1 MFIVIVLL
9 LYLYFL
15 NNNLKSLFHG
25 LSDISYQFQFK
36 PSFVRFIMCGI
47 FYYDQ
52 IRTETRIPMTLLQ
65 TLQFNF
71 AKMSHRGP
79 DNSRFCVQGNRCI
92 GFHRLAINGLASTG
106 DQPFNLLDCELICNG
121 EIYNHRQ
128 LIHAHGFEDACVSGS
143 DCEVII
149 HLYRLF
155 NGDMQATLR
164 ELDGV
169 FSLVLIDRLND
180 TVHIARDPFGVR
192 SLYIGTSSDYER
204 DISVASEMKA
214 LQYCAHVE
222 QFPGG
227 CYMTVT
233 KTQPSAHVNTRFNT
247 QLQPYYKDL
256 IMDDNL
262 EVPYVYDFGKF
273 TPLYLEDANPSQE
286 QLEANACTLLRNLF
300 ELAVCKRLM
309 SERPVGCLLSGGL
322 DSSVVTALV
331 VKHMPPG
338 TVVNTYAIG
347 LEGSVD
353 LKWARKVADHLGTRH
368 HEVCLTE
375 QQFLDAIDSTIY
387 QIESYDTTTVRASVG
402 NYLVSKYIYENTDNV
417 VIFCGDMS
425 DEIFGSY
432 RGFTKAP
439 NDDAFGSEN
448 VRMVRDVRYF
458 DLLRSDKSISG
469 AGLEARVPFADKTLL
484 EFVMSLPPWMKRF
497 GEGAEYAVE
506 KHLLRKA
513 FDGLLP
519 DDVMWRR
526 KEAFS
531 DGVSGHD
538 RTWVQIIKEYMDK
551 RVSDIELDIATT
563 MNKYGH
569 NAPYDKE
576 SYYYRSVFARHFPGK
591 GRAKTIPYFWRHP
604 FCEGVLDP
612 SARLL
617 KDVYSAEN
625 QS

>member
-1 MFIVIVLL
+1 LFIISIISIVIVVIIT
-9 LYLYFL
+9 
-15 NNNLKSLFHG
+15 SLH
-25 LSDISYQFQFK
+25 
-36 PSFVRFIMCGI
+36 MCGI
-47 FYYDQ
+47 FYYEAVGSDK
-52 IRTETRIPMTLLQ
+52 RITMS
-65 TLQFNF
+65 TLQQLQSNF
-71 AKMSHRGP
+71 AKISHRGP
-79 DNSRFCVQGNRCI
+79 DNSRFIVNGQRCV
-92 GFHRLAINGLASTG
+92 GFHRLAINGLTASG
-106 DQPFNLLDCELICNG
+106 DQPFSMLDCELICNG
-121 EIYNHRQ
+121 EIYNHQ
-128 LIHAHGFEDACVSGS
+128 KLVAKHEFTCVSDS
-143 DCEVII
+143 DCEVVI

-169 FSLVLIDRLND
+169 FSLVLIDREREL
-180 TVHIARDPFGVR
+180 VHVARDPFGVR
-192 SLYIGTSSDYER
+192 SLYIGSSSDYEW
-204 DISVASEMKA
+204 DMSVASEMKA
-214 LQYCAHVE
+214 LQHCDNVE

-227 CYMTVT
+227 CYMTVSKVGT
-233 KTQPSAHVNTRFNT
+233 ESNARFNT
-247 QLQPYYKDL
+247 QIQSYYPDL
-256 IMDDNL
+256 HLDERQD
-262 EVPYVYDFGKF
+262 VPYIYNFG
-273 TPLYLEDANPSQE
+273 TALLDEDVNASPEVLETR
-286 QLEANACTLLRNLF
+286 ACVLVRNLF

-322 DSSVVTALV
+322 DSSIVAALV
-331 VKHMPPG
+331 VKFMAQAHQEQQAHQSI
-338 TVVNTYAIG
+338 VDTYAIG

-353 LKWARKVADHLGTRH
+353 LKWARRVSEYLGTRH

-375 QQFLDAIDSTIY
+375 QQFLDAIDATIY

-402 NYLVSKYIYENTDNV
+402 NYLVSKYIYDNTDNV

-439 NDDAFGSEN
+439 SDHEFAREN
-448 VRMVRDVRYF
+448 GRMVRDVRCF

-469 AGLEARVPFADKTLL
+469 AGLEARVPFADKTFL

-497 GEGAEYAVE
+497 GEGADYSIE

-513 FDGLLP
+513 FSGLLP
-519 DDVMWRR
+519 EDVMWRR

-538 RTWVQIIKEYMDK
+538 RTWVQIIKEYVDQ
-551 RVSDIELDIATT
+551 RVSDTEVSLANDLQ
-563 MNKYGH
+563 KFKH

-576 SYYYRSVFARHFPGK
+576 SYYYRTVFERHFPGK
-591 GRAKTIPYFWRHP
+591 GRAETIPYFWRHP

-625 QS
+625 QG

>member
-1 MFIVIVLL
+1 
-9 LYLYFL
+9 
-15 NNNLKSLFHG
+15 
-25 LSDISYQFQFK
+25 
-36 PSFVRFIMCGI
+36 MCGI
-47 FYYDQ
+47 FYY
-52 IRTETRIPMTLLQ
+52 EAVGSNKRIPMRTLHDLQ
-65 TLQFNF
+65 SNF
-71 AKMSHRGP
+71 AKISHRGP
-79 DNSRFCVQGNRCI
+79 DNSRFVVNGQRCL
-92 GFHRLAINGLASTG
+92 GFHRLAINGLTASG
-106 DQPFNLLDCELICNG
+106 DQPFSLLDCQLICNG
-121 EIYNHRQ
+121 EIYNHRK
-128 LIHAHGFEDACVSGS
+128 LVAKYGFTCVSDS
-143 DCEVII
+143 DCEVVI

-169 FSLVLIDRLND
+169 FSLVLIDRERGL
-180 TVHIARDPFGVR
+180 VHVARDPFGVR
-192 SLYIGTSSDYER
+192 SLYIGSSSEYER

-214 LQYCAHVE
+214 LQHCDTVE

-227 CYMTVT
+227 CYMTVS
-233 KTQPSAHVNTRFNT
+233 KVTQANNQSRFET
-247 QLQPYYKDL
+247 HLQSYYPDL
-256 IMDDNL
+256 HLDERQ
-262 EVPYVYDFGKF
+262 EVPYIYNFG
-273 TPLYLEDANPSQE
+273 TALLDEDVNASPEVLETR
-286 QLEANACTLLRNLF
+286 ACVLVRNLF

-322 DSSVVTALV
+322 DSSIVTALV
-331 VKHMPPG
+331 VKFMAQAQQEAHQEAHQSI
-338 TVVNTYAIG
+338 VDTYAIG

-353 LKWARKVADHLGTRH
+353 LKWARRVSEYLGTRH

-375 QQFLDAIDSTIY
+375 QQFLDAIDATVY

-402 NYLVSKYIYENTDNV
+402 NYLVSKYIYDNTDNV

-439 NDDAFGSEN
+439 SDHEFAREN
-448 VRMVRDVRYF
+448 GRMVRDVRCF

-469 AGLEARVPFADKTLL
+469 AGLEARVPFADKTFL

-497 GEGAEYAVE
+497 GEGADYAVE

-513 FDGLLP
+513 FGSLLP
-519 DDVMWRR
+519 EDVMWRR

-538 RTWVQIIKEYMDK
+538 RTWVQIIKEYVDQ
-551 RVSDIELDIATT
+551 RVSDTEVSLANEL
-563 MNKYGH
+563 NKYEH

-576 SYYYRSVFARHFPGK
+576 SYYYRTVFERHFPGK
-591 GRAKTIPYFWRHP
+591 GRAETIPYFWRHP

-617 KDVYSAEN
+617 KDVYTAIN

>member
-1 MFIVIVLL
+1 
-9 LYLYFL
+9 
-15 NNNLKSLFHG
+15 
-25 LSDISYQFQFK
+25 
-36 PSFVRFIMCGI
+36 MCGI
-47 FYYDQ
+47 FYYES
-52 IRTETRIPMTLLQ
+52 IGSGVSKRIPMRQLHTLQ
-65 TLQFNF
+65 TSF
-71 AKMSHRGP
+71 AKISHRGP
-79 DNSRFCVQGNRCI
+79 DNSRFIVNGQRCI

-106 DQPFNLLDCELICNG
+106 DQPFLLLGCELICNG
-121 EIYNHRQ
+121 EIYNYKQ
-128 LIHAHGFEDACVSGS
+128 LIQAYGFKCVSGS

-149 HLYRLF
+149 HLYQMF

-169 FSLVLIDRLND
+169 FSLVLIDQDRD
-180 TVHIARDPFGVR
+180 IVHIARDPFGVR

-214 LQYCAHVE
+214 LQHCVHVE
-222 QFPGG
+222 QFPSG
-227 CYMTVT
+227 CYMIVSKVKPKFET
-233 KTQPSAHVNTRFNT
+233 K
-247 QLQPYYKDL
+247 LQPYYSAL
-256 IMDDNL
+256 ALNETQ
-262 EVPYVYDFGKF
+262 EVPYLYNFGTFAPVYLDDADPSPEK
-273 TPLYLEDANPSQE
+273 LEFH
-286 QLEANACTLLRNLF
+286 ACAQMRNLF

-322 DSSVVTALV
+322 DSSVTTALV
-331 VKHMPPG
+331 VKHMANAQSHG
-338 TVVNTYAIG
+338 VVDTYAIG

-353 LKWARKVADHLGTRH
+353 LKWARRVAVHLGTRH

-375 QQFLDAIDSTIY
+375 QQFLDAIDATIY

-402 NYLVSKYIYENTDNV
+402 NYLVSKYIYDNTDNV

-439 NDDAFGSEN
+439 SDHAFGGEN
-448 VRMVRDVRYF
+448 VRMVRDVRFF

-469 AGLEARVPFADKTLL
+469 AGLEARVPFADKTFL

-497 GEGAEYAVE
+497 GDGAEHAVE
-506 KHLLRKA
+506 KHLFRKA
-513 FDGLLP
+513 FEGLLP
-519 DDVMWRR
+519 DDVLWRR

-531 DGVSGHD
+531 DGVSGHE
-538 RTWVQIIKEYMDK
+538 RTWVQIIKEYVDK
-551 RVSDIELDIATT
+551 RITDVEVSLANDI
-563 MNKYGH
+563 NKFSH

-576 SYYYRSVFARHFPGK
+576 SYYYRTVFDRYFTGK
-591 GRAKTIPYFWRHP
+591 RRAETIPYFWRHP
-604 FCEGVLDP
+604 FCEGTLDP

>member
-1 MFIVIVLL
+1 MNIH
-9 LYLYFL
+9 
-15 NNNLKSLFHG
+15 LKSLIHC
-25 LSDISYQFQFK
+25 LSSSSAIRKSN
-36 PSFVRFIMCGI
+36 SIMCGI
-47 FYYDQ
+47 FYYEAVGSDK
-52 IRTETRIPMTLLQ
+52 RIPMSTLHQLQ
-65 TLQFNF
+65 SDF
-71 AKMSHRGP
+71 AKISHRGP
-79 DNSRFCVQGNRCI
+79 DNSRFIVNGQRCV
-92 GFHRLAINGLASTG
+92 GFHRLAINGLTASG
-106 DQPFNLLDCELICNG
+106 DQPFSMLDCELICNG
-121 EIYNHRQ
+121 EIYNHRN
-128 LIHAHGFEDACVSGS
+128 LVAKHEFNCVSDS
-143 DCEVII
+143 DCEVVI

-169 FSLVLIDRLND
+169 FSLVLIDRVRDL
-180 TVHIARDPFGVR
+180 VHVARDPFGVR
-192 SLYIGTSSDYER
+192 SLYIGSSSEYER

-214 LQYCAHVE
+214 LQHCDHVE

-227 CYMTVT
+227 CCMTVSKVGT
-233 KTQPSAHVNTRFNT
+233 ESNARFDT
-247 QLQPYYKDL
+247 QLQSYYQDL
-256 IMDDNL
+256 HVDETQ
-262 EVPYVYDFGKF
+262 EVPYIYNFG
-273 TPLYLEDANPSQE
+273 TALLDEDVNASPEVLETR
-286 QLEANACTLLRNLF
+286 ACVLLRNLF

-322 DSSVVTALV
+322 DSSIVTALV
-331 VKHMPPG
+331 VKFMAQAQAQAQQPPI
-338 TVVNTYAIG
+338 VDTYAIG

-353 LKWARKVADHLGTRH
+353 LKWARRVSEYLGTRH

-375 QQFLDAIDSTIY
+375 QQFLDAIDATIY

-402 NYLVSKYIYENTDNV
+402 NYLVSKYIYDNTDNV

-439 NDDAFGSEN
+439 SDHEFAREN
-448 VRMVRDVRYF
+448 TRMVRDVRCF

-469 AGLEARVPFADKTLL
+469 AGLEARVPFADKTFL

-497 GEGAEYAVE
+497 GEGGEYAVE

-513 FDGLLP
+513 FGSLLP
-519 DDVMWRR
+519 EDVMWRR

-538 RTWVQIIKEYMDK
+538 RTWVQIIQEYADK
-551 RVSDIELDIATT
+551 RVSDVETELQ
-563 MNKYGH
+563 KFRH

-576 SYYYRSVFARHFPGK
+576 SYYYRTIFAQCFPGK
-591 GRAKTIPYFWRHP
+591 GRAETIPYFWRHP

-617 KDVYSAEN
+617 KDVYAAIN
-625 QS
+625 QG

>member
-1 MFIVIVLL
+1 
-9 LYLYFL
+9 
-15 NNNLKSLFHG
+15 
-25 LSDISYQFQFK
+25 
-36 PSFVRFIMCGI
+36 MCGI
-47 FYYDQ
+47 FYYEV
-52 IRTETRIPMTLLQ
+52 IGSGRIPMPVLH
-65 TLQFNF
+65 TLQQNF
-71 AKMSHRGP
+71 AKISHRGP
-79 DNSRFCVQGNRCI
+79 DNSKFIVNGQRCI
-92 GFHRLAINGLASTG
+92 GFHRLAINGLTPAG
-106 DQPFNLLDCELICNG
+106 DQPFSLLDCELICNG
-121 EIYNHRQ
+121 EIYNHKR
-128 LIHAHGFEDACVSGS
+128 LTEKYGFTCVSDS

-155 NGDMQATLR
+155 GGDMQATLR

-169 FSLVLIDRLND
+169 FSLVLIDRQRDL
-180 TVHIARDPFGVR
+180 VYAARDPFGVR
-192 SLYIGTSSDYER
+192 SLYIGSSSKYES
-204 DISVASEMKA
+204 DFSFASEMKA
-214 LQYCAHVE
+214 LQHCDHVE

-227 CYMTVT
+227 CYMTVS
-233 KTQPSAHVNTRFNT
+233 KVTQT
-247 QLQPYYKDL
+247 QTQTQAQTQAQTQTQNQLKFETHLQPYYQDL
-256 IMDDNL
+256 HMDQAQ
-262 EVPYVYDFGKF
+262 EVPYIYNFG
-273 TPLYLEDANPSQE
+273 TAHLHEDVNASPEVLETR
-286 QLEANACTLLRNLF
+286 ACVLVRNLF

-322 DSSVVTALV
+322 DSSIVTALV
-331 VKHMPPG
+331 VKFMAQAQAQKQEQQQEQEQQQPI
-338 TVVNTYAIG
+338 VVDTYAIG

-353 LKWARKVADHLGTRH
+353 LKWARRVSEYLGTRH

-375 QQFLDAIDSTIY
+375 QQFLDAIDATIY

-402 NYLVSKYIYENTDNV
+402 NYLVSKYIYDNTDNV

-439 NDDAFGSEN
+439 SDHDFAREN
-448 VRMVRDVRYF
+448 TRMVRDVRYF

-469 AGLEARVPFADKTLL
+469 AGLEARVPFADKTFL

-497 GEGAEYAVE
+497 GEGADYAVE

-513 FDGLLP
+513 FGSLLP
-519 DDVMWRR
+519 EDVMWRR

-531 DGVSGHD
+531 DGVSGHE
-538 RTWVQIIKEYMDK
+538 RTWVQIIKEYVDQ
-551 RVSDIELDIATT
+551 RVSDVEFSLATEL
-563 MNKYGH
+563 NKYQH

-576 SYYYRSVFARHFPGK
+576 SYYYRTVFERHFPGK
-591 GRAKTIPYFWRHP
+591 GRAETIPYFWRHP

-617 KDVYSAEN
+617 KDVYVAEN

>member
-1 MFIVIVLL
+1 
-9 LYLYFL
+9 
-15 NNNLKSLFHG
+15 
-25 LSDISYQFQFK
+25 
-36 PSFVRFIMCGI
+36 MCGI
-47 FYYDQ
+47 FYYEAVGSDK
-52 IRTETRIPMTLLQ
+52 RITMS
-65 TLQFNF
+65 TLQQLQSNF
-71 AKMSHRGP
+71 AKISHRGP
-79 DNSRFCVQGNRCI
+79 DNSRFIVNGHRCV
-92 GFHRLAINGLASTG
+92 GFHRLAINGLTASG
-106 DQPFNLLDCELICNG
+106 DQPFSMLDCELICNG
-121 EIYNHRQ
+121 EIYNHQ
-128 LIHAHGFEDACVSGS
+128 KLVAKHEFTCVSDS
-143 DCEVII
+143 DCEVVI

-169 FSLVLIDRLND
+169 FSLVLIDREREL
-180 TVHIARDPFGVR
+180 VHVARDPFGVR
-192 SLYIGTSSDYER
+192 SLYIGSSSDYEC
-204 DISVASEMKA
+204 DMSVASEMKA
-214 LQYCAHVE
+214 LQHCDNVE

-227 CYMTVT
+227 CYMTVSKVGT
-233 KTQPSAHVNTRFNT
+233 ESNARFNT
-247 QLQPYYKDL
+247 QIQSYYPDL
-256 IMDDNL
+256 RLDERQD
-262 EVPYVYDFGKF
+262 VPYIYNFG
-273 TPLYLEDANPSQE
+273 TALLDEDVNASPEVLETR
-286 QLEANACTLLRNLF
+286 ACVLVRNLF

-322 DSSVVTALV
+322 DSSIVTALV
-331 VKHMPPG
+331 VKFMAQAHQEQQAHQSI
-338 TVVNTYAIG
+338 VDTYAIG

-353 LKWARKVADHLGTRH
+353 LKWARRVSEYLGTRH

-375 QQFLDAIDSTIY
+375 QQFLDAIDATIY

-402 NYLVSKYIYENTDNV
+402 NYLVSKYIYDNTDNV

-439 NDDAFGSEN
+439 SDHEFAREN
-448 VRMVRDVRYF
+448 GRMVRDVRCF

-469 AGLEARVPFADKTLL
+469 AGLEARVPFADKTFL

-497 GEGAEYAVE
+497 GEGADYAIE

-513 FDGLLP
+513 FSSLLP
-519 DDVMWRR
+519 EDVMWRR

-538 RTWVQIIKEYMDK
+538 RTWVQIIKEYVDQ
-551 RVSDIELDIATT
+551 RVSDTEVSLANDLQ
-563 MNKYGH
+563 KFKH

-576 SYYYRSVFARHFPGK
+576 SYYYRTVFERHFPGK
-591 GRAKTIPYFWRHP
+591 GRAETIPYFWRHP

-625 QS
+625 QG

>member
-1 MFIVIVLL
+1 MFIT
-9 LYLYFL
+9 
-15 NNNLKSLFHG
+15 LF
-25 LSDISYQFQFK
+25 IK
-36 PSFVRFIMCGI
+36 PKPDTTFSRSMCGI
-47 FYYDQ
+47 FYY
-52 IRTETRIPMTLLQ
+52 ETIGFGSGKRIPVSKLQ
-65 TLQFNF
+65 TLQTNF
-71 AKMSHRGP
+71 AKISHRGP
-79 DNSRFCVQGNRCI
+79 DNSRFVVSRFAVNGQRCM
-92 GFHRLAINGLASTG
+92 GFHRLAINGLAATG
-106 DQPFNLLDCELICNG
+106 DQPFDIMGCELVCNG
-121 EIYNHRQ
+121 EIYNHRA
-128 LIHAHGFEDACVSGS
+128 LIEKHGLTCVSGS

-155 NGDMQATLR
+155 GGDMRATLK

-169 FSLVLIDRLND
+169 FSLVLIDRERNL
-180 TVHIARDPFGVR
+180 VHIARDPFGVR
-192 SLYIGTSSDYER
+192 SLYIGTSSEYER

-214 LQYCAHVE
+214 LHHCSHVE

-233 KTQPSAHVNTRFNT
+233 KDAADTADAKFGTK
-247 QLQPYYKDL
+247 LAPYYPALRLDETL
-256 IMDDNL
+256 D
-262 EVPYVYDFGKF
+262 VPYVYNFG
-273 TPLYLEDANPSQE
+273 TDDDAVVHDADLEFST
-286 QLEANACTLLRNLF
+286 CTRMRNLF
-300 ELAVCKRLM
+300 ESAVCKRLM

-322 DSSVVTALV
+322 DSSITTALV
-331 VKHMPPG
+331 VKHMAQAG
-338 TVVNTYAIG
+338 TVVDTYGIG

-353 LKWARKVADHLGTRH
+353 LKWARRVAEHLGTRH

-375 QQFLDAIDSTIY
+375 QQFLEAIDSTIH

-402 NYLVSKYIYENTDNV
+402 NYLVSKYIYNNTDNV

-439 NDDAFGSEN
+439 SDHAFGGEN

-469 AGLEARVPFADKTLL
+469 AGLEARVPFADKTFL
-484 EFVMSLPPWMKRF
+484 EFIMSLPPWMKRF
-497 GEGAEYAVE
+497 GEGADYAVE
-506 KHLLRKA
+506 KHLLRRA

-519 DDVMWRR
+519 DDVLWRR

-531 DGVSGHD
+531 DGVSGHE
-538 RTWVQIIKEYMDK
+538 RTWVQIIKEYVDK
-551 RVSDIELDIATT
+551 RVSDVEVSIANDL
-563 MNKYGH
+563 NKFRH

-576 SYYYRSVFARHFPGK
+576 SYYYRTVFDRHFPGK
-591 GRAKTIPYFWRHP
+591 GRAETIPYFWRHP

-617 KDVYSAEN
+617 KDVYAAEN

>member
-1 MFIVIVLL
+1 
-9 LYLYFL
+9 
-15 NNNLKSLFHG
+15 
-25 LSDISYQFQFK
+25 
-36 PSFVRFIMCGI
+36 MCGI
-47 FYYDQ
+47 FYYEM
-52 IRTETRIPMTLLQ
+52 IGLERIPMHKLKTLQ
-65 TLQFNF
+65 TNF
-71 AKMSHRGP
+71 AKISHRGP
-79 DNSRFCVQGNRCI
+79 DNSRFVVNGQRCI
-92 GFHRLAINGLASTG
+92 GFHRLAINGLESTG
-106 DQPFNLLDCELICNG
+106 DQPFFLMGCELICNG

-128 LIHAHGFEDACVSGS
+128 LVQKHGFSDAYVSGS

-149 HLYRLF
+149 HLYRML

-169 FSLVLIDRLND
+169 FSLVLIDRD
-180 TVHIARDPFGVR
+180 RDIVHIARDPVGVR
-192 SLYIGTSSDYER
+192 SLYIGTSSDYEC

-214 LQYCAHVE
+214 LQHCGHVE

-227 CYMTVT
+227 CFMTASKVQNKFET
-233 KTQPSAHVNTRFNT
+233 K
-247 QLQPYYKDL
+247 LQPYYPDL
-256 IMDDNL
+256 WLDETRD
-262 EVPYVYDFGKF
+262 VPYVYNFG
-273 TPLYLEDANPSQE
+273 TYAPDNVI
-286 QLEANACTLLRNLF
+286 ANADLELSACAQMRNLF
-300 ELAVCKRLM
+300 EVAVCKRLM

-322 DSSVVTALV
+322 DSSVTTALV
-331 VKHMPPG
+331 VKHMAQQAHQSQQSQQSQAQAPRI
-338 TVVNTYAIG
+338 VDTYAVG

-353 LKWARKVADHLGTRH
+353 LKWARRVAEHLGTRH

-375 QQFLDAIDSTIY
+375 QQFLDAIDATIY

-402 NYLVSKYIYENTDNV
+402 NYLVSKYIYKNTDNV

-439 NDDAFGSEN
+439 SDHAFGGEN
-448 VRMVRDVRYF
+448 VRMVRDVRFF

-469 AGLEARVPFADKTLL
+469 AGLEARVPFADKAFL

-497 GEGAEYAVE
+497 GDGANYAME
-506 KHLLRKA
+506 KHLFRKA

-519 DDVMWRR
+519 DDVLWRR

-538 RTWVQIIKEYMDK
+538 RTWVQIIKEYVDT
-551 RVSDIELDIATT
+551 RVSHTEFSVANDLH
-563 MNKYGH
+563 KFKH

-576 SYYYRSVFARHFPGK
+576 SYYYRSVFDRCFPGK
-591 GRAKTIPYFWRHP
+591 GRAETIPYFWRHP
-604 FCEGVLDP
+604 FCEGTLDP

-617 KDVYSAEN
+617 KDVYASDE
-625 QS
+625 QQ

>member
-1 MFIVIVLL
+1 
-9 LYLYFL
+9 
-15 NNNLKSLFHG
+15 
-25 LSDISYQFQFK
+25 
-36 PSFVRFIMCGI
+36 MCGI
-47 FYYDQ
+47 FYY
-52 IRTETRIPMTLLQ
+52 ETIGVGSKNRIPMHKLNSLQ
-65 TLQFNF
+65 TNF
-71 AKMSHRGP
+71 AKIAHRGP
-79 DNSRFCVQGNRCI
+79 DNSRFIVKDQSCI

-106 DQPFNLLDCELICNG
+106 DQPFFLLGCELICNG
-121 EIYNHRQ
+121 EIYNHAALVQ
-128 LIHAHGFEDACVSGS
+128 KYGFSDACVSGS

-149 HLYRLF
+149 HLYRMF
-155 NGDMQATLR
+155 NGDMQATLK

-169 FSLVLIDRLND
+169 FSLVLIDRMNNI
-180 TVHIARDPFGVR
+180 VHIARDPFGVR
-192 SLYIGTSSDYER
+192 SLYIGTSSEYER

-214 LQYCAHVE
+214 LHHCAHVE

-227 CYMTVT
+227 CYMTVSKFAADTADAKFET
-233 KTQPSAHVNTRFNT
+233 KLA
-247 QLQPYYKDL
+247 PYYTDL
-256 IMDDNL
+256 RLDETLD
-262 EVPYVYDFGKF
+262 VPYVYNFGTF
-273 TPLYLEDANPSQE
+273 APTYLDDANPSPE
-286 QLEANACTLLRNLF
+286 KLEFHACTLLRNLF

-322 DSSVVTALV
+322 DSSITTALV
-331 VKHMPPG
+331 VKHMAQANAQAPG
-338 TVVNTYAIG
+338 TMVNTYAVG

-353 LKWARKVADHLGTRH
+353 LKWARRVAEHLGTRH

-375 QQFLDAIDSTIY
+375 QQFLEAIDATIY

-402 NYLVSKYIYENTDNV
+402 NYLISKHIYNNTDNV

-439 NDDAFGSEN
+439 SDHAFGGEN

-469 AGLEARVPFADKTLL
+469 AGLEARVPFADKTFL

-497 GEGAEYAVE
+497 GEGADYAVE

-519 DDVMWRR
+519 DDVLWRR

-531 DGVSGHD
+531 DGVSGHE
-538 RTWVQIIKEYMDK
+538 RTWVQIIKEHVDK
-551 RVSDIELDIATT
+551 RVSDVEVSIANDLHKF
-563 MNKYGH
+563 MH

-576 SYYYRSVFARHFPGK
+576 SYYYRTVFERHFPGK
-591 GRAKTIPYFWRHP
+591 GRAETIPYFWRHP

-617 KDVYSAEN
+617 KDVYAAEN
-625 QS
+625 QG